1 MSLLTVYKN
10 RNKVLGLN
18 SRYLEYIR
26 PNNLKKAIYIADN
39 KILTKKVLTKAGIPT
54 PKMIATIRSQEELEK
69 FDFEKLPDSMVI
81 KPVNGVEGGGIEIFY
96 NRKDGFWIKADGAK
110 VSVDNL
116 KGLLQEILDGRYSL
130 HKEPDQVLI
139 EERVKPHK
147 AFRYFTYKGTP
158 DVRVIVY
165 NNIPVMSYV
174 RLPTKDSDGKANLK
188 LGAIGATID
197 LAAGRT
203 TTAVK
208 GKKGRIDFIPSTK
221 MRISGLKIPN
231 WNKVLEYA
239 VMAQQA
245 TKLGYAAIDFLI
257 DREEGPM
264 IVELNARPGL
274 SIQLAA
280 LAGLRERL
288 IKAKGIKVTTVAQ
301 GVRLG
306 KDMFGGEIEESVEN
320 ITGRQVIGLYEDVTV
335 YGPDGKKKETLKA
348 KIDTGADSTSI
359 DVKVLERLGY
369 GEIIKQYQELVAKE
383 IDKLQ
388 IATLEEKELEDL
400 ADRLTTVIKTQ
411 DIGIYKVGPVFS
423 SHGQSIR
430 PYLDVKISLA
440 GTSIEAHPS
449 AYDRSKLTY
458 SIIIGKKDLKL
469 FLIDPSKTNKA

>member
-1 MSLLTVYKN
+1 MNAVNIYKN
-10 RNKVLGLN
+10 RKKILGLN
-18 SRYLEYIR
+18 ARYLQYIR
-26 PNNLKKAIYIADN
+26 PYNLKGAIRIADN

-54 PKMIATIRSQEELEK
+54 PKMIATIRSQDELDK
-69 FDFEKLPDSMVI
+69 FDLEKLPDSMVI

-96 NRKDGFWIKADGAK
+96 NRKEGKWIKADGSR
-110 VSVDNL
+110 VSIDRL
-116 KGLLQEILDGRYSL
+116 KDMLQEILDGRYSL
-130 HKEPDQVLI
+130 HKEPDQILI

-165 NNIPVMSYV
+165 NNIPVISYV
-174 RLPTKDSDGKANLK
+174 RLPTKDSQGKANLK

-203 TTAVK
+203 TSAVK
-208 GKKGRIDFIPSTK
+208 GKKGHIEFIPHTNV
-221 MRISGLKIPN
+221 RISGLKIPY

-239 VMAQQA
+239 VQAQQV

-280 LAGLRERL
+280 QVGLRERL
-288 IKAKGIKVTTVAQ
+288 EKVKGIKVTSIAQ

-320 ITGRQVIGLYEDVTV
+320 ITGRQVIGIYEDVTV
-335 YGPDGKKKETLKA
+335 YGFDGKKKETLKA

-359 DVKVLERLGY
+359 DIKVLERLGY
-369 GEIIKQYQELVAKE
+369 GDILSRYNELIKSELQEISIE
-383 IDKLQ
+383 KLNR
-388 IATLEEKELEDL
+388 EECSQL
-400 ADRLTTVIKTQ
+400 ADRLTETARSQIPE
-411 DIGIYKVGPVFS
+411 IYKVGSIVS
-423 SHGQSIR
+423 SHGKSLRPFLNIKLSI
-430 PYLDVKISLA
+430 A
-440 GTSIEAHPS
+440 GSVIDSHSS
-449 AYDRSKLTY
+449 AYDRSDLTY
-458 SIIIGKKDLKL
+458 AVIIGRNNLKQ
-469 FLIDPSKTNKA
+469 FLIDPSKK

>member
-26 PNNLKKAIYIADN
+26 PNNLKRATHIADN

-54 PKMIATIRSQEELEK
+54 PKMIATISSQEELER
-69 FDFEKLPDSMVI
+69 FDLEKLPDSMVI
-81 KPVNGVEGGGIEIFY
+81 KPVNGVEGGGIEILY
-96 NRKDGFWIKADGAK
+96 NRKDGFWIKADGSK
-110 VSVDNL
+110 VSVDSL

-188 LGAIGATID
+188 LGAIGVTID

-208 GKKGRIDFIPSTK
+208 GKKGRIEFIPSTK

-239 VMAQQA
+239 VKAQQA

-280 LAGLRERL
+280 LSGLRERL

-306 KDMFGGEIEESVEN
+306 KDLFGGEIEESVEN
-320 ITGRQVIGLYEDVTV
+320 LTGRQVIGLYEDVTV

-359 DVKVLERLGY
+359 DIKVLERLGY
-369 GEIIKQYQELVAKE
+369 GEILQKYDE
-383 IDKLQ
+383 IIQ
-388 IATLEEKELEDL
+388 KELGNLNVEDL
-400 ADRLTTVIKTQ
+400 AEEKRNLLTDKLTEIAHEQ
-411 DIGIYKVGPVFS
+411 IPDIYKVTTIRS
-423 SHGQSIR
+423 SHGKSLRPFISIK
-430 PYLDVKISLA
+430 LSMA
-440 GTSIEAHPS
+440 GTQIES
-449 AYDRSKLTY
+449 NSSVYDRSKLSY
-458 SIIIGKKDLKL
+458 SIIIGRKDLKKY
-469 FLIDPSKTNKA
+469 LIDPSKK